1 VTTAEAIITARR
13 AAGLS
18 QAGLAARSGVAQP
31 NISAYESGT
40 RKPSPV
46 MLRRLVAAA
55 RPRPSDV
62 LSAHRG
68 QVLALARANKADEV
82 RVFGSVANGRDT
94 ADSDIDL
101 LVRFRSGAS
110 LLDQA
115 NLTIK
120 LTELLGVRVDVVS
133 EGGLT
138 DRHADILAEAVEL

>member
-1 VTTAEAIITARR
+1 
-13 AAGLS
+13 
-18 QAGLAARSGVAQP
+18 
-31 NISAYESGT
+31 
-40 RKPSPV
+40 
-46 MLRRLVAAA
+46 
-55 RPRPSDV
+55 
-62 LSAHRG
+62 
-68 QVLALARANKADEV
+68 VLALARANKADEV